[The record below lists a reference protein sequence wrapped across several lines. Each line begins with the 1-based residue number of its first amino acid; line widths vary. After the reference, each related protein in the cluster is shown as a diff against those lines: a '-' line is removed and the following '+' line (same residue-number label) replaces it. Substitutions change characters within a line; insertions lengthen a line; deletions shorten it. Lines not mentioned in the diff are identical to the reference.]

1 MKKVSTE
8 LQSIPV
14 KNEAMQQIGVDVC
27 NLPEVDGFNH
37 LVVCIDYFTKWS
49 EAKPVRDKTAPTI
62 TQFLYE
68 MICRHGCMNIQINDQ
83 GREFVNKVSEVLHK
97 MTGTEQRITSS
108 YHPQSNGLCERQN
121 RTIKDSLVKVL
132 DEKPVIGSTSLKE
145 FYLHIGLQAHINEIF
160 PIFPFV

>member
-1 MKKVSTE
+1 MYV
-8 LQSIPV
+8 
-14 KNEAMQQIGVDVC
+14 

-62 TQFLYE
+62 AQFLYE
-68 MICRHGCMNIQINDQ
+68 IICRHGCMNIQINGQ

-121 RTIKDSLVKVL
+121 RIIKDSLVKVL
-132 DEKPVIGSTSLKE
+132 DEKPVIGPTSLKE
-145 FYLHIGLQAHINEIF
+145 FYLHIGLASTHQRNF
-160 PIFPFV
+160 PHFSFCIIGSQTCQSILNIT